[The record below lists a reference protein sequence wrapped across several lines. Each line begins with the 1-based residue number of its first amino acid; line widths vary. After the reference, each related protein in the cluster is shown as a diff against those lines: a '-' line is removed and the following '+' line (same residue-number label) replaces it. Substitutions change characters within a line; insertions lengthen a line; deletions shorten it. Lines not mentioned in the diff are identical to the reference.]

1 MAQLGNGLAFV
12 TARKKPA
19 AEWVTPAAV
28 REAIAFSEPGQRL
41 AWLAAQAGVELVVLL
56 PQAAVHFGLEVAS
69 AANLRQ
75 LVPDFAR
82 ISFAE
87 CQRRQV
93 AVGTVPGSPRTLV
106 MLTDPTDARL
116 ASWLDLRLR
125 AAVRSHTLLVT
136 PEDLKALL
144 ARAEHQMR
152 AKDSL
157 RFAAPAAGS
166 SAGTAQVDINLSLA
180 QIDAASS
187 PVVRLV
193 DSMLHDALR
202 TNASDI
208 HFETT
213 GSGLTVK
220 YRVDGVLEV
229 VQQLSDA
236 AMADQALSRIKVL
249 AELDIAERRVPQ
261 DGRFAVRAHGR
272 DIDFRVSVMPNLF
285 GEDAVLRVLDRAH
298 LAGTLRQ
305 LTLQT
310 LGFEPQVLD
319 FLRELADQPYGLLL
333 VTGPTGSGKTTT
345 LYGVLGEINTGLD
358 KIVTIEDP
366 VEYQLPGILQI
377 PVNEK
382 KGLTFARGLRSIL
395 RHDPDKIMVGEIRD
409 AETAQIAVQAALT
422 GHQVFTT
429 VHANNVFDV
438 IGRFANM
445 GVDAYNLVSALTGV
459 VAQRLVRRS
468 CTACAE
474 PYEPAPALFTAC
486 GVPHDAGAPWRRGIG
501 CKACR
506 GSGYSGRLAIA
517 ETLRLTDELRELM
530 VQRAP
535 VSRIRQCAVGQ
546 GFVDLRQAAVALAQA
561 GHTTLEEVKRVTPT
575 HGHR

>member
-1 MAQLGNGLAFV
+1 MSLAASPATSAPGAGV
-12 TARKKPA
+12 TA
-19 AEWVTPAAV
+19 AAV
-28 REAIAFSEPGQRL
+28 REAIAYSEPGQRL
-41 AWLAAQAGVELVVLL
+41 PWLARQAGVDVATLL
-56 PQAAVHFGLEVAS
+56 PQAAAFFGLDAAS
-69 AANLRQ
+69 PANLRQ
-75 LVPDFAR
+75 LAPDFGR

-93 AVGTVPGSPRTLV
+93 VVGTVQGSGHTLV
-106 MLTDPTDARL
+106 VLTDPTDARL
-116 ASWLDLRLR
+116 AAWLDLRLR
-125 AAVRSHTLLVT
+125 TLTRTRTLLAT
-136 PEDLKALL
+136 PEDLRALL

-157 RFAAPAAGS
+157 RIGAPGG
-166 SAGTAQVDINLSLA
+166 AGTAAGTGQVDINLSLA
-180 QIDAASS
+180 EIDAAAS

-202 TNASDI
+202 ANASDI

-213 GSGLTVK
+213 GSGLVVK
-220 YRVDGVLEV
+220 YRIDGVLEV
-229 VQQLSDA
+229 VQQIADA

-261 DGRFAVRAHGR
+261 DGRFAVRTQGR

-298 LAGTLRQ
+298 LAGTMRR
-305 LTLQT
+305 LTLAT
-310 LGFEPQVLD
+310 LGFEPHVLA
-319 FLRELADQPYGLLL
+319 FVRELADQPYGLLL

-358 KIVTIEDP
+358 KIITIEDP

-459 VAQRLVRRS
+459 VAQRLMRRT

-474 PYEPAPALFTAC
+474 PYEPAPALVAAC
-486 GVPHDAGAPWRRGIG
+486 GAADDAAAAPAQWRRGVG
-501 CKACR
+501 CTACR
-506 GSGYSGRLAIA
+506 GSGYSGRVAIA
-517 ETLRLTDELRELM
+517 ETLRLGDELRELM

-535 VSRIRQCAVGQ
+535 VSRIRQAAAAD
-546 GFVDLRQAAVALAQA
+546 GFVGLREAALALARA

-575 HGHR
+575 HGRH